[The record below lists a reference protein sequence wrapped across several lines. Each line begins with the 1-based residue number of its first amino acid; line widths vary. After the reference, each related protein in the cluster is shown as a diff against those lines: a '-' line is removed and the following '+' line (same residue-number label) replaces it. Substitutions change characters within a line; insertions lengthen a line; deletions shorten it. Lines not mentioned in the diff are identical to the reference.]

1 MYRVNLLPPKLQ
13 REGTLDVR
21 RLLLVGLTTLLAAS
35 LVGGYG
41 VFILTFWSA
50 KSELAAT
57 EQQIAALAPAVARVQ
72 AMKTERKDLEEAL
85 QEYDSILSKQQ
96 MWSDILLDFSHI
108 TPIDVWLTS
117 LEIVYKG
124 TEPAKGASGA
134 QSAPAQAKAQSGG
147 SQSSGQVSVDQLQ
160 SKPNTML
167 LKGYSRTVPSIG
179 IFVNNLHQYPY
190 FLDVQLNRILR
201 DPQGN
206 QFEITA
212 TLKGDQ

>member
-41 VFILTFWSA
+41 AFILIFWSA
-50 KSELAAT
+50 KNELAAT
-57 EQQIAALAPAVARVQ
+57 KQQIAALAPAVARVQ
-72 AMKTERKDLEEAL
+72 AMRAERKNLEEAL
-85 QEYDSILSKQQ
+85 EEYRSILEKQQ

-108 TPIDVWLTS
+108 TPIDLWLTS
-117 LEIVYKG
+117 LEITHKA
-124 TEPAKGASGA
+124 TTAAKGAQA
-134 QSAPAQAKAQSGG
+134 QAQSGG
-147 SQSSGQVSVDQLQ
+147 TQSSGQVSVDQMQ

-179 IFVNNLHQYPY
+179 VFVNNLHQYP
-190 FLDVQLNRILR
+190 FFQDVQFNRILR
-201 DPQGN
+201 DNQGN
-206 QFEITA
+206 LFEITA